1 MTSSTGKVH
10 ARPALPRGP
19 LLGFLLASSA
29 VLSCQSAQA
38 QATASGGQ
46 TVEIAPGQATC
57 SGKDCFQSFDAGS
70 LLHNNAGTPIDVTT
84 PNSWPT
90 EGPFYFGAMAWNGGT
105 IHLDGG
111 GTFHL
116 GTDTWGL
123 WAGHPFKEVTP
134 GTITGHNLTFD
145 MDAGA
150 FGIGVNYNSTI
161 TLDGTTTMTARGGGG
176 YGIEARSGTVTLN
189 GPIKASGVWLDFAHA
204 DSGDIYFNGGGTIT
218 ATGSTRSLFSS
229 GGGLISMRG
238 VTASASTNFSDGTE
252 GTDLLESVWDNSRFL
267 VVDSTFTGTN
277 AGGPI
282 NGIHAIGSGDSSSFT
297 LDNSQITLN
306 SVGSGILVEGTHSNV
321 TLLNGSAI
329 TPVASNKGGLLAHV
343 TGLDLPAIGL
353 FNAGRLAL
361 RAHNSTLSG
370 DVQVDVPDKAGA
382 NEFDGRLEGT
392 SLWRGN
398 LTVAKGSLGSMTLA
412 DRSRWIGTAN
422 NATSIQLSDP
432 NALWAIPAGSKAT
445 VTGTVTNAGRIAFRP
460 GTPSTLTVGN
470 FVNNGGTVQV
480 NVDAAGHSDF
490 IHATG
495 TVTVNGGTVYVVP
508 VEGTYEI
515 GQHYKILTANG
526 GITGQ
531 FDKVTDNAPFVDF
544 SLSQNVNNIYV
555 NVARNNASFASLAAL
570 DGNQRAVA
578 QSVEALALGNELYD
592 AVALSPDDTSAR
604 QAFST
609 LSGDVHASARSALI
623 QDSGLI
629 RDAVLGRLANAD
641 TPTLASAPL
650 VAGLTSYAETP
661 TMKGPSPFGT
671 DATPAP
677 FSGFWAQGFGSWGHL
692 GGGGRD
698 ARVDHDTGGF
708 LIGFD
713 TLVQG
718 PFLQDWRLGAFAG
731 YSHSSFDVD
740 ARAASG
746 KADNYHIGLY
756 AGRQWNALALRLGA
770 TYTWHDIDSDRTVA
784 MPGYVNRLTTSYDA
798 ATAQL
803 FGELGY
809 RIDAGTFRLEPFV
822 NAAYLNLHTDGF
834 RETGG
839 DAALAGGSDS
849 TNLGFTTLGA
859 KAATSFDLT
868 EGTVA
873 TLQAS
878 LGWRHAY
885 GDVKPTAAL
894 ALANGSVFAAAGT
907 PIARDALVVDTGV
920 SVAFSEAISLGVSYS
935 GQFGNKAVDQSV
947 RGNFVW
953 RF

>member
-1 MTSSTGKVH
+1 MTSSTGR
-10 ARPALPRGP
+10 ASTRPTLPRGP

-29 VLSCQSAQA
+29 VLICQGAQA

-134 GTITGHNLTFD
+134 GTITGHDLTFD

-176 YGIEARSGTVTLN
+176 YGIEARLGTVTLN

-204 DSGDIYFNGGGTIT
+204 DAGDIYFNGGGTVT
-218 ATGSTRSLFSS
+218 ATGSTYRVFSS

-238 VTASASTNFSDGTE
+238 VTASANTNVSHDSDGT
-252 GTDLLESVWDNSRFL
+252 DFLASVWDNSRFF
-267 VVDSTFTGTN
+267 VIDSTFEGTN
-277 AGGPI
+277 TGGPI
-282 NGIHAIGSGDSSSFT
+282 NGIHVTGNGGSSSFM
-297 LDNSQITLN
+297 LDNSQITLK
-306 SVGSGILVEGTHSNV
+306 SAGSGILVEGASANV
-321 TLLNGSAI
+321 TLTHGSAI
-329 TPVASNKGGLLAHV
+329 TPVASSKGGLLARIAAV
-343 TGLDLPAIGL
+343 DFVPTNSFDIGKL
-353 FNAGRLAL
+353 TL
-361 RAHNSTLSG
+361 RAQDSALSG
-370 DVQVDVPDKAGA
+370 DVQVDAPGKAGA

-392 SLWRGN
+392 TLWRGN
-398 LTVAKGSLGSMTLA
+398 LTVAKGSLGSVTLA

-432 NALWAIPAGSKAT
+432 GTLWAIPGGSAAT

-460 GTPSTLTVGN
+460 GTPSTLTVGT

-495 TVTVNGGTVYVVP
+495 TATVNGGTVYVVP

-515 GQHYKILTANG
+515 GRHYKILTANG

-544 SLSQNVNNIYV
+544 SLSKNVNNIYV
-555 NVARNNASFASLAAL
+555 NVARNGASFASLAAL
-570 DGNQRAVA
+570 DTNQRAVA
-578 QSVEALALGNELYD
+578 QSVEALALGNKLYD

-629 RDAVLGRLANAD
+629 RDAVLNRLANAD
-641 TPTLASAPL
+641 TPALAPAPP

-661 TMKGPSPFGT
+661 SMKGPSPF
-671 DATPAP
+671 DAAAAPAP
-677 FSGFWAQGFGSWGHL
+677 LSGFWAQGFGSWGHL
-692 GGGGRD
+692 GGGGRN
-698 ARVDHDTGGF
+698 ARIDHDTGGF

-718 PFLQDWRLGAFAG
+718 SFLQDWRLGALAG
-731 YSHSSFDVD
+731 YSHSTFDVD
-740 ARAASG
+740 ARSASG

-756 AGRQWNALALRLGA
+756 AGRRWNALALRLGA

-784 MPGYVNRLTTSYDA
+784 VPGYVNRLTTSYDA

-809 RIDAGTFRLEPFV
+809 RIDAGAFRLEPFA

-839 DAALAGGSDS
+839 DAALAGGSSS
-849 TNLGFTTLGA
+849 TDLGFTTLGT
-859 KAATSFDLT
+859 KVATSFDLT
-868 EGTVA
+868 EGTIA

-885 GDVKPTAAL
+885 GDVKPTAVL
-894 ALANGSVFAAAGT
+894 ALANGTVFTSAGI
-907 PIARDALVVDTGV
+907 PIARDALVVDAGV
-920 SVAFSEAISLGVSYS
+920 SVAFSEAVSLGVSYN
-935 GQFGNKAVDQSV
+935 GQFGNKAADQSV